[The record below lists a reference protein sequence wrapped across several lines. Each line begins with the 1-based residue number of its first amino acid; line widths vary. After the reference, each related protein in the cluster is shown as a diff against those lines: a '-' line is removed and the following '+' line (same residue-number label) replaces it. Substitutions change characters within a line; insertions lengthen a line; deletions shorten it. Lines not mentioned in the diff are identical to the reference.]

1 MNCFSSSSFWV
12 IGNTF
17 KSFAVTTFVFPFN
30 HEEETTHESPEALEN
45 HINRD
50 LLSFVSLR
58 DEPPGPEH
66 NQTAPGEIDVTEW
79 AISRAAVE
87 WRHTRTQQ
95 QATEEQIA
103 KEIAQ
108 GSFAEGSRAA
118 RAGLHRQDV
127 HSPHRHRLRRRSAHV
142 VRVTYGT

>member
-1 MNCFSSSSFWV
+1 MG
-12 IGNTF
+12 IGN
-17 KSFAVTTFVFPFN
+17 KIIPAVLSSHLDNARTLKQGLAAKDIQGVGALDGQQVRVVVQRSNGPTLVIKTAAVNN

-58 DEPPGPEH
+58 DEPPGSEH

-79 AISRAAVE
+79 AISRAALE

-95 QATEEQIA
+95 QAT
-103 KEIAQ
+103 
-108 GSFAEGSRAA
+108 
-118 RAGLHRQDV
+118 
-127 HSPHRHRLRRRSAHV
+127 
-142 VRVTYGT
+142 